1 MATLRLGESD
11 GAPVLTV
18 ENTEAGL
25 DSILT
30 IENVIN
36 GGTKENVSTVEQD
49 VVQKIQNF
57 IDGETNN
64 E

>member
-25 DSILT
+25 DYILT

-57 IDGETNN
+57 IDGDTN

>member
-57 IDGETNN
+57 IDGDTN

>member
-1 MATLRLGESD
+1 MAKLRLGESD

-57 IDGETNN
+57 IDGDTN

>member
-30 IENVIN
+30 IENAIN

-57 IDGETNN
+57 IDGDTN